1 MNKLFKD
8 FNPVSKEDWKE
19 KILIELKG
27 KDHTILEFNDPIEGI
42 SFDAYYH
49 QSDLI
54 HHNDLPGNFPYQR
67 GFNRPLNDWNN
78 TAAVI
83 IDNEKHAN
91 QHALKLLM
99 SGADSLW
106 FISEKEDTDWR
117 KVLEE
122 IQLEHIATQFTV
134 KNLDEY
140 RNLIALTHNNP
151 VQSLAFN
158 FDAFAAEEQGTLQE
172 LSKILKSKQLPSILI
187 DGFKIQQC
195 GASASQEIA
204 FCLSTGNEV
213 LHRLIDYG
221 LSVDEAAACIHFHV
235 GVGSDYFMEIAKI
248 KELKKL
254 WAKIIKEY
262 KPEHA
267 CSHKINITAVI
278 GHTNKSLIDPHTNLL
293 RQTTETMSALNAGID
308 SICVLPY
315 DLYAANGISDLPSR
329 MAINIPLILKE
340 ESYLDK
346 VIDPVAGSY
355 SIDRIQDALG
365 RKSWRLF
372 QSLESKGGI
381 FNTLALKEFTQSVKE
396 SKEQRIAL
404 FSSKK
409 AVGIGI
415 NKYVLPS
422 ANDNS
427 NWIIPESYLGLNALI
442 LEIEFK
448 AVQHE
453 N

>member
-27 KDHTILEFNDPIEGI
+27 NDHAILEFNDPIEGI
-42 SFDAYYH
+42 SYDAYYH

-54 HHNDLPGNFPYQR
+54 QSNDIPGNFPYQR
-67 GFNRPLNDWNN
+67 GFNRPLNNWNN

-83 IDNEKHAN
+83 VDDEKHAN

-106 FISEKEDTDWR
+106 FIAKKEDTDWR

-134 KNLDEY
+134 RNLEEY
-140 RNLIALTHNNP
+140 KNLIALSHNNP
-151 VQSLAFN
+151 ILSLAFN
-158 FDAFAAEEQGTLQE
+158 FDAFAAEEQGVIQE
-172 LSKILKSKQLPSILI
+172 LSEILKSKQIPSILI

-195 GASASQEIA
+195 GASASQEIG
-204 FCLSTGNEV
+204 FCLSTGNEI
-213 LHRLIDYG
+213 LHRLIEYG

-235 GVGSDYFMEIAKI
+235 GVGSDYFLEIAKI

-262 KPEHA
+262 KAEHA
-267 CSHKINITAVI
+267 CSHKINMTAVI

-293 RQTTETMSALNAGID
+293 RQTTEIMSALNAGID

-315 DLYAANGISDLPSR
+315 DLYSAKGISDLPSR
-329 MAINIPLILKE
+329 MAINIPLISKE

-365 RKSWRLF
+365 RKSWELF

-381 FNTLALKEFTQSVKE
+381 FSASALKEFTQSVQE
-396 SKEQRIAL
+396 TKEQRIAL

-409 AVGIGI
+409 TVGIGI
-415 NKYVLPS
+415 NKYMLAS
-422 ANDNS
+422 GDGASD
-427 NWIIPESYLGLNALI
+427 WITPESYLGLNSLI
-442 LEIEFK
+442 LEVEFK